1 MKSIIVSRVSTEEQ
15 KEAGN
20 SLPAQTHRIEQYF
33 KRKDYSVVKKF
44 SFDESAY
51 KEKRDDFDDII
62 EFIKQQKEPIAVG
75 FDKVDRF
82 SRDIFDKRVS
92 YLYEL
97 AIEGKIELHFVSDGQ
112 VIDKNIS
119 AVEKFQFGINL
130 GLAKY
135 YSDAISDNVKRAQE
149 QKLRKGEWPARAPYG
164 YENYNIDS
172 DKTEIRVNEF
182 QAGIV
187 KKVFE
192 QYSTGAYSMNTIRT
206 KLKDEHDIKWSKG
219 YIDHILKNTF
229 YYGIMEW
236 NKKTNPKQYP
246 HKYPPIITKQLFDT
260 VQLVKSGHN
269 KKKFK
274 YQSKTKS
281 IYQGLIRCH
290 DCGCSITPDP
300 KKGIKYY
307 HCTQYHGKH
316 GAKNI
321 TEEDITEQL
330 SKLFDKI
337 RVPDDVIENILSDLQ
352 MLHEGKIQFKNEQEA
367 QLLKEH
373 ATYQK
378 MRDKNYE
385 SFLKQRIT
393 DDDYDRYDTNFRD
406 KLAEIDTR
414 LSMLQDA
421 DDQYFISAKYI
432 LEISKKAKSLFESSK
447 VEHKRQIIN
456 LVLSNLTL
464 DGKKLRYDAVKPFD
478 VILNCADSQTW
489 LPD

>member
-1 MKSIIVSRVSTEEQ
+1 MKSIIIARVSTEEQ

-33 KRKDYSVVKKF
+33 KRKSYSIVKRF

-51 KEKRDDFDDII
+51 KEKRDDFDSII
-62 EFIKQQKEPIAVG
+62 DFIKQQKESIAVG

-112 VIDKNIS
+112 VIDKSIS

-149 QKLRKGEWPARAPYG
+149 QKLRKGEFPARAPFG
-164 YENYNIDS
+164 YKNFRVSE
-172 DKTEIRVNEF
+172 DKTEIEVEEY
-182 QAGIV
+182 QAGII
-187 KKVFE
+187 KRVFE
-192 QYSTGAYSMNTIRT
+192 LYSTGAYSMNTIRVT
-206 KLKDEHDIKWSKG
+206 LKNDYDIKWSKG
-219 YIDHILKNTF
+219 YIDHVLKNSF
-229 YYGIMEW
+229 YYGLMVW
-236 NKKTNPKQYP
+236 NGKSYP
-246 HKYPPIITKQLFDT
+246 HKYTPIISKLLFDQ
-260 VQLVKSGHN
+260 VQAVKSGHN

-274 YQSKTKS
+274 YQSKTQS

-290 DCGCSITPDP
+290 ECGCSVTPDP

-316 GAKNI
+316 GARNI
-321 TEEDITEQL
+321 TEEDITAQL
-330 SKLFDKI
+330 SQLFEKI
-337 RVPDDVIENILSDLQ
+337 RVPDDVIENIISDLQ
-352 MLHEGKIQFKNEQEA
+352 MIHEGKIKFKDEQESK
-367 QLLKEH
+367 LLKDH
-373 ATYQK
+373 TTYQQ

-385 SFLKQRIT
+385 SFLRQRIT
-393 DDDYDRYDTNFRD
+393 DDEYDKYDQEFRD
-406 KLAEIDTR
+406 KLAEIDAR

-421 DDQYFISAKYI
+421 DDQYFVSVKYI
-432 LEISKKAKSLFESSK
+432 LELSKRAKSLFESSK

-464 DGKKLRYDAVKPFD
+464 DGKELRYKAEKPFD
-478 VILNCADSQTW
+478 TILNCADSQTW
-489 LPD
+489 LPR